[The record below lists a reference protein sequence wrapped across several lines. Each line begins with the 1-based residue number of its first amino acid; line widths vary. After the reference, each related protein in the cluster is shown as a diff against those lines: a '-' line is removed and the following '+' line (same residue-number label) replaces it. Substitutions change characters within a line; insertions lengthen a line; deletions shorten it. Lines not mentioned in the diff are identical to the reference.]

1 MLGSITRGTIM
12 KQSCSSITVISPTIL
27 PCLSS
32 NSPRRNHDNSMAR
45 LIDLPV
51 EVRRPISIFPSL
63 ISDLSLTAAL
73 RIRALRGFTCTPS
86 DLQNLVSHF
95 QRCACIVSRTI
106 PHRMHRSISHARAYH
121 HQNPKIPPLQP
132 GRLGGIPPDVH
143 QRNRR
148 LVEAPSA
155 RTSPTPI
162 SLAIRPAHVHVQ
174 SQYPCSLWA
183 RTQCDGDGDPAMD
196 GT

>member
-1 MLGSITRGTIM
+1 M
-12 KQSCSSITVISPTIL
+12 Q
-27 PCLSS
+27 
-32 NSPRRNHDNSMAR
+32 PRQQHGPLDRSTSR
-45 LIDLPV
+45 
-51 EVRRPISIFPSL
+51 
-63 ISDLSLTAAL
+63 AAL

-86 DLQNLVSHF
+86 NLQNLVSSF
-95 QRCACIVSRTI
+95 QRCACVISRTI
-106 PHRMHRSISHARAYH
+106 PHRMYRSISHARAYH
-121 HQNPKIPPLQP
+121 HQNPKKPPLQP
-132 GRLGGIPPDVH
+132 GRLGDILPDVH
-143 QRNRR
+143 QRNR

-196 GT
+196 GARSPTAVPPISVFVSAYPPSGRELA